1 MSENGKVLTD
11 NNYNVDKV
19 ECMELLEY
27 GRVLGETAVVWAR
40 VETES
45 ASLIRIV
52 IWVSPGCDPD
62 VTSFN

>member
-1 MSENGKVLTD
+1 MNGKVLTD

-27 GRVLGETAVVWAR
+27 GSVLGETAVVWTR

-45 ASLIRIV
+45 ASLIQIV
-52 IWVSPGCDPD
+52 IRVRPRCDQL
-62 VTSFN
+62 